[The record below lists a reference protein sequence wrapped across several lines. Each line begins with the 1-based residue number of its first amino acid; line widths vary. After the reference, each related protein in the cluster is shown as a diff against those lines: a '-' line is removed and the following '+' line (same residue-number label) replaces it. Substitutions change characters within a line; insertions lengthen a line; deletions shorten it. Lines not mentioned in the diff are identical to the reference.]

1 MPNAMKLVRTATFAA
16 GLLSLCLVS
25 RVGLG
30 AEAAARLTPG
40 DTFSI
45 PFHEMPPT
53 YWSISTS
60 NKGPARLSISLPK
73 NYTPGGKFPLLV
85 SLYGG
90 TGGNGGPKPAIVS
103 AMTQD
108 QDFVCASM
116 PLFKKIAPKDP
127 GGNVVMRDEDAQYM
141 WPFFRTMLAK
151 LFEVVPNID
160 KSRMIIGGFSNGAHA
175 TQGLIDESDGE
186 IAKQFSAFFFIEG
199 GGRLKHYE
207 LLKGK
212 PYLMVSSQTGS
223 KPRAQEIIDQASAA
237 GALTTF
243 IFEDAG
249 GHTIPMKAAPAM
261 HAWLIGQAT
270 KSTSPK

>member
-1 MPNAMKLVRTATFAA
+1 MKLIRTTTLAA
-16 GLLSLCLVS
+16 GLLCLCLGA
-25 RVGLG
+25 RAGLG

-90 TGGNGGPKPAIVS
+90 TGGNGGPKAAIVS
-103 AMTQD
+103 AMTGD

-116 PLFKKIAPKDP
+116 PLFKKVAPKDP

-212 PYLMVSSQTGS
+212 PYLMVSSQTAS
-223 KPRAQEIIDQASAA
+223 KPRAQQIIDQASAA
-237 GALTTF
+237 GASTTF

-261 HAWLIGQAT
+261 HAWLIEQAT